1 MFKGFFNRMY
11 NGNPNRPDIDPED
24 MPRNKYELFFTTLG
38 VRFGDLIKLN
48 LLYALFLLPFIVWT
62 ILSFMA
68 MNSVSADMTADQI
81 NQHLLGS
88 LQMYLLGMIPCLA
101 LAGPPTAGL
110 TYIARN
116 WSRDEHAWLWSDF
129 REHMAKNW
137 KQGALLGLIMGLAL
151 FIGFLTLYNYS
162 NLMAQ
167 NQWMWVM
174 QLIFIVLLALF
185 LLSFMYAFPMMV
197 TYKLKVSQIL
207 RNSLMLALGRL
218 PFTILFGVLGLVPA
232 LLFVV
237 AFAMFQSMIP
247 VLVFVLFYLIIGF
260 ALTAFVANS
269 YTNATF
275 LRLMRADSED
285 MHIDPE
291 DGEGPTT

>member
-48 LLYALFLLPFIVWT
+48 LLYALFLLPTLIWT
-62 ILSFMA
+62 VLNFMA
-68 MNSVSADMTADQI
+68 LNTVDANMTADQM
-81 NQHLLGS
+81 NQQLLGT
-88 LQMYLLGMIPCLA
+88 LQIYLFWMILCLA

-129 REHMAKNW
+129 KEHMAKNW
-137 KQGALLGLIMGLAL
+137 KQGAALGAIMGAAL
-151 FIGFLTLYNYS
+151 FVGFETLYFYTI
-162 NLMAQ
+162 LMAQ
-167 NQWMWVM
+167 NEWMWIM
-174 QLIFIVLLALF
+174 QMIFIVLLCLF
-185 LLSFMYAFPMMV
+185 LLSFIYAFPMMV

-218 PFTILFGVLGLVPA
+218 PFTILFGALALVPTVLG
-232 LLFVV
+232 VV
-237 AFAMFQSMIP
+237 AFAIFQSLIALM
-247 VLVFVLFYLIIGF
+247 VYVLFYLLIGF
-260 ALTAFVANS
+260 SLWAFVANS

-275 LRLMRADSED
+275 LRLMRADAED

-291 DGEGPTT
+291 DREGPST

>member
-48 LLYALFLLPFIVWT
+48 LLYALFLLPALIWT
-62 ILSFMA
+62 VLSFMA
-68 MNSVSADMTADQI
+68 LNTPTEGLTMDQMNQ
-81 NQHLLGS
+81 QLLGT
-88 LQMYLLGMIPCLA
+88 LQMYLFWMIPCLA

-129 REHMAKNW
+129 KEHMAKNW
-137 KQGALLGLIMGLAL
+137 KQGALLGLFMGLAL

-162 NLMAQ
+162 ILMAQ
-167 NQWMWVM
+167 NEWMWIM
-174 QLIFIVLLALF
+174 QLVFIVLLCLF

-218 PFTILFGVLGLVPA
+218 PFTILFGALGLLPTALAVLA
-232 LLFVV
+232 LLV
-237 AFAMFQSMIP
+237 FQSSIP
-247 VLVFVLFYLIIGF
+247 LLVYVLFYLLLGF
-260 ALTAFVANS
+260 GLSAFVVNS

-275 LRLMRADSED
+275 LRLMRADAED

-291 DGEGPTT
+291 DREGPTT